1 MATRAVDSVGNW
13 QFGNSFTNY
22 KTDLDELKQNI
33 ITSLKSWKGDCFFDL
48 NAGVDW
54 YNILGS
60 YNQDDYL
67 KENIINI
74 VQNIDGVININ
85 DYNATLDENRNIT
98 INLIINTV
106 YGTIQIEV

>member
-48 NAGVDW
+48 DAGVDW